1 MTTRDMS
8 AARPASVDDKGLAGD
23 VARCVAGEEK
33 KWAVQFFGARGVAE
47 DGVCRDPCDLVGVV
61 QPAAGG
67 AGEEAWGERVD
78 SDSGGAPSGGEFA
91 GEGDDTGFARA
102 VAGQR

>member
-1 MTTRDMS
+1 MS

-23 VARCVAGEEK
+23 VARCVAGEET
-33 KWAVQFFGARGVAE
+33 KWAVQF
-47 DGVCRDPCDLVGVV
+47 V

-91 GEGDDTGFARA
+91 GEGDDTGWSSDLISST
-102 VAGQR
+102 VLS